1 MNMSKTKILGLVFA
15 TYLVLGLAI
24 PMVQPPQEV
33 SQSQVVLEGDSHVQ
47 KGSEPNREQVPE
59 GLFNL
64 H

>member
-24 PMVQPPQEV
+24 PMVQQPQEV
-33 SQSQVVLEGDSHVQ
+33 SQSQVVLEGDSNVQ
-47 KGSEPNREQVPE
+47 KGREPNREQVPE